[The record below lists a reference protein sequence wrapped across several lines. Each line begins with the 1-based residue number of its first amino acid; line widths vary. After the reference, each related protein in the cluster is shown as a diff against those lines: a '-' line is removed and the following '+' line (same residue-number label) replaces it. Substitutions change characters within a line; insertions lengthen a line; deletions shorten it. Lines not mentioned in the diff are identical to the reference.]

1 MHPYTRALLRSV
13 DFAGAR
19 PQDAPLRPRRLP
31 TPARRPAERL
41 RIPPPLWVL
50 RRHLS
55 PVRARTRPRARPPV
69 AERLPP
75 RHPRPAAPG
84 HTGTGG
90 GVGDRDAQLTEA
102 PVPLAPITEGPQGEA
117 VGVEDVAPSGE
128 PPPGSVLEASPG
140 TPPLLATV
148 QVSKTYLARR
158 GAVGRRVEVQAVSEI
173 DLERGA
179 GRHLR
184 ARRRDWQRQVDPG
197 PARARAREALRGR
210 GAARWLAYRAF
221 LPCALKQMRRRVQ
234 VVFQDPYESLN
245 PYMTVEEIL
254 EEPFKI
260 HGLYRKAETSQR
272 IGELLDLV
280 RLPRTALRRL
290 PGQFS
295 GGQQQRIAIA
305 RALSLGA
312 ELLVADEPTAALD
325 VSIQA
330 QILNLLLDIQR
341 ERGMAMLLISHN
353 LAVVRHMSTSL
364 GVMYGG
370 RIIETGRSED
380 VYRNPKHPYSIA
392 LLSAIPVAEPAPRA
406 RSDSECGSPATRR
419 TPRTCPQGAHSIRA
433 AGWRWTAVALSGRS
447 CGR

>member
-1 MHPYTRALLRSV
+1 MT
-13 DFAGAR
+13 
-19 PQDAPLRPRRLP
+19 
-31 TPARRPAERL
+31 E
-41 RIPPPLWVL
+41 
-50 RRHLS
+50 
-55 PVRARTRPRARPPV
+55 ARPPL
-69 AERLPP
+69 A
-75 RHPRPAAPG
+75 PAAGVPSPG
-84 HTGTGG
+84 PAVPTENVAGS
-90 GVGDRDAQLTEA
+90 AQPA
-102 PVPLAPITEGPQGEA
+102 
-117 VGVEDVAPSGE
+117 
-128 PPPGSVLEASPG
+128 PGSPVEASPCP
-140 TPPLLATV
+140 PPLLATV

-173 DLERGA
+173 DLSVERANTFGLVGETGSGKSTLGRLVLGLEKPSA
-179 GRHLR
+179 GEVLLDGSPIGRFS
-184 ARRRDWQRQVDPG
+184 
-197 PARARAREALRGR
+197 PA
-210 GAARWLAYRAF
+210 
-221 LPCALKQMRRRVQ
+221 ALKQMRRRVQ

-260 HGLYRKAETSQR
+260 HGLYRKAETSRR

-280 RLPRTALRRL
+280 RLPQAALRRM

-341 ERGMAMLLISHN
+341 EREMAMLLISHN

-364 GVMYGG
+364 GVMYAG
-370 RIIETGRSED
+370 RIIETGPSED

-392 LLSAIPVAEPAPRA
+392 LLSAIPVANPRRERA
-406 RSDSECGSPATRR
+406 RQRVRIAGDPPDPAHLPSGCAFH
-419 TPRTCPQGAHSIRA
+419 PRCWMAVDRCRIERPKLRPAGAPGQQA
-433 AGWRWTAVALSGRS
+433 ACHLAGDH
-447 CGR
+447 

>member
-1 MHPYTRALLRSV
+1 MT
-13 DFAGAR
+13 
-19 PQDAPLRPRRLP
+19 
-31 TPARRPAERL
+31 E
-41 RIPPPLWVL
+41 
-50 RRHLS
+50 
-55 PVRARTRPRARPPV
+55 ARPPV
-69 AERLPP
+69 A
-75 RHPRPAAPG
+75 AADGPSS
-84 HTGTGG
+84 GG
-90 GVGDRDAQLTEA
+90 A
-102 PVPLAPITEGPQGEA
+102 PGEA
-117 VGVEDVAPSGE
+117 VPAEAVARSGE
-128 PPPGSVLEASPG
+128 PSPGPVLGALLG
-140 TPPLLATV
+140 TPPLLATL
-148 QVSKTYLARR
+148 QVSKTFLARR

-173 DLERGA
+173 DLSVERGNTFGLVGETGSGKSTLGRLVLGLEKPSA
-179 GRHLR
+179 GEVLLDGSPIVRFS
-184 ARRRDWQRQVDPG
+184 
-197 PARARAREALRGR
+197 RG
-210 GAARWLAYRAF
+210 
-221 LPCALKQMRRRVQ
+221 ALKQMRRRVQ

-260 HGLYRKAETSQR
+260 HGLYSKVETSQR
-272 IGELLDLV
+272 IADLLDLV
-280 RLPRTALRRL
+280 RLPRAALPRV

-392 LLSAIPVAEPAPRA
+392 LLSAIPLP
-406 RSDSECGSPATRR
+406 
-419 TPRTCPQGAHSIRA
+419 TPRRERQRQRVRIAGDPPDPARLPSGCAFHPRCWMAVDRCRTERPKLRPAGAPGQQA
-433 AGWRWTAVALSGRS
+433 ACHLVGGQ
-447 CGR
+447 

>member
-1 MHPYTRALLRSV
+1 V
-13 DFAGAR
+13 
-19 PQDAPLRPRRLP
+19 
-31 TPARRPAERL
+31 
-41 RIPPPLWVL
+41 
-50 RRHLS
+50 
-55 PVRARTRPRARPPV
+55 
-69 AERLPP
+69 
-75 RHPRPAAPG
+75 
-84 HTGTGG
+84 
-90 GVGDRDAQLTEA
+90 TEA
-102 PVPLAPITEGPQGEA
+102 PAL
-117 VGVEDVAPSGE
+117 
-128 PPPGSVLEASPG
+128 SPG
-140 TPPLLATV
+140 LKTALAAPPLLATE

-158 GAVGRRVEVQAVSEI
+158 GAAGRRVEVHAVSEI
-173 DLERGA
+173 DLRVEGGDTFGLVGETGSGKSTLGRLVLGLEKPSA
-179 GRHLR
+179 GQVLLDGSPISGFSR
-184 ARRRDWQRQVDPG
+184 A
-197 PARARAREALRGR
+197 
-210 GAARWLAYRAF
+210 
-221 LPCALKQMRRRVQ
+221 ALKQMRRRVQ

-272 IGELLDLV
+272 IGELLDIV

-305 RALSLGA
+305 RALSLGT

-353 LAVVRHMSTSL
+353 LVVVRHMSTSL

-392 LLSAIPVAEPAPRA
+392 LLSAIPIANPRRERA
-406 RSDSECGSPATRR
+406 RQRVKIAGDPPDPAHLPPGCPFHPRCWMAVDRCR
-419 TPRTCPQGAHSIRA
+419 TERPKLRPVGAPGQQA
-433 AGWRWTAVALSGRS
+433 ACHLAVDQ
-447 CGR
+447 

>member
-1 MHPYTRALLRSV
+1 MTE
-13 DFAGAR
+13 AR
-19 PQDAPLRPRRLP
+19 P
-31 TPARRPAERL
+31 
-41 RIPPPLWVL
+41 
-50 RRHLS
+50 
-55 PVRARTRPRARPPV
+55 
-69 AERLPP
+69 
-75 RHPRPAAPG
+75 
-84 HTGTGG
+84 
-90 GVGDRDAQLTEA
+90 
-102 PVPLAPITEGPQGEA
+102 PLAPIADVPSSGEA
-117 VGVEDVAPSGE
+117 VPTEDVPGSGQPAPGSLSDA
-128 PPPGSVLEASPG
+128 PPGA
-140 TPPLLATV
+140 PPLLATV

-173 DLERGA
+173 DLSVERGNTFGLVGETGSGKSTLGRLVLGLEKPSA
-179 GRHLR
+179 GEVLLDGSPIGRFS
-184 ARRRDWQRQVDPG
+184 
-197 PARARAREALRGR
+197 PA
-210 GAARWLAYRAF
+210 
-221 LPCALKQMRRRVQ
+221 ALKQMRRRVQ

-260 HGLYRKAETSQR
+260 HGLYRKAETARR

-280 RLPRTALRRL
+280 RLPQAALGRV

-341 ERGMAMLLISHN
+341 EREMAMLLISHN

-370 RIIETGRSED
+370 RIIETGPSED

-392 LLSAIPVAEPAPRA
+392 LLSAIPIANPRRERA
-406 RSDSECGSPATRR
+406 RQRVRIAGDPPDPAHLPSGCAFH
-419 TPRTCPQGAHSIRA
+419 PRCWMAVDRCRIERPKLRPAGAPGQQA
-433 AGWRWTAVALSGRS
+433 ACHLAGDH
-447 CGR
+447 

>member
-1 MHPYTRALLRSV
+1 V
-13 DFAGAR
+13 AR
-19 PQDAPLRPRRLP
+19 
-31 TPARRPAERL
+31 
-41 RIPPPLWVL
+41 
-50 RRHLS
+50 
-55 PVRARTRPRARPPV
+55 
-69 AERLPP
+69 
-75 RHPRPAAPG
+75 
-84 HTGTGG
+84 
-90 GVGDRDAQLTEA
+90 
-102 PVPLAPITEGPQGEA
+102 
-117 VGVEDVAPSGE
+117 SGE
-128 PPPGSVLEASPG
+128 PAPGPVLGASPG

-148 QVSKTYLARR
+148 QVSKSFLARR

-173 DLERGA
+173 DLSVARGSTFGLVGETGSGKSTLGRLVLGLEKPSA
-179 GRHLR
+179 GEVLL
-184 ARRRDWQRQVDPG
+184 DGSPI
-197 PARARAREALRGR
+197 GR
-210 GAARWLAYRAF
+210 FSRS
-221 LPCALKQMRRRVQ
+221 ALKQMRRRVQ

-260 HGLYRKAETSQR
+260 HGLYSKAETSQR
-272 IGELLDLV
+272 IADLLDLV
-280 RLPRTALRRL
+280 RLPRTALQRV

-392 LLSAIPVAEPAPRA
+392 LLSAIPLPNPRRERQRQRVRIAGDPPDPARLPSGCAFHPRCWMA
-406 RSDSECGSPATRR
+406 VDRCRTERPKLRPA
-419 TPRTCPQGAHSIRA
+419 GAPGQQA
-433 AGWRWTAVALSGRS
+433 ACHLAGDQ
-447 CGR
+447 